1 MPEPTDDS
9 TGAPTFGS
17 YYFSHD
23 CGIPYERNEHWRSFF
38 GDIADRLIR
47 RFQPQT
53 VLDAGCAL
61 GLLVEALRERGVEA
75 YGFDIS
81 KFALEQMHESVAP
94 YCRHASLPEGL
105 PSDLPDHYDLVTCIE
120 VIEHIPAVDETDSL
134 RTLCSA
140 SDRIFFSSS
149 PIDYG
154 EATHVNVHQP
164 EYWAVRF
171 AELGFVRDV
180 DVVNLLPGAPWAS
193 VFERREAS
201 PVSLIEHYE
210 RAFWKA
216 RQEAYEVRQTV
227 LDLENRLE
235 QFEAAGEPARA
246 EVARLQEQLLVSRDA
261 VIGNEAALGEAL
273 GRIRLLESE
282 LARYVGATD
291 RLAEVLASSSWR
303 YTQAMLAPYR
313 KLRGRRTQ

>member
-1 MPEPTDDS
+1 MPEPTDDR

-17 YYFSHD
+17 YYFSHNF
-23 CGIPYERNEHWRSFF
+23 GIPYERNEYWLSFF
-38 GDIADRLIR
+38 GDVADRLIR
-47 RFQPQT
+47 RFQPRT
-53 VLDAGCAL
+53 VLDAGCAI
-61 GLLVEALRERGVEA
+61 GLLVEAFRVRGVEA
-75 YGFDIS
+75 YGFDVS
-81 KFALEQMHESVAP
+81 KFALEQTDESVAP
-94 YCRHASLPEGL
+94 YCRHASLSEGL
-105 PSDLPDHYDLVTCIE
+105 PSDLPDRYDLVTCIE
-120 VIEHIPAVDETDSL
+120 VIEHIPVAEETDAM
-134 RTLCSA
+134 RTLLSA

-149 PIDYG
+149 PVDYG

-180 DVVNLLPGAPWAS
+180 DAVNLLPAAPWAS
-193 VFERREAS
+193 VFERRDAS
-201 PVSLIEHYE
+201 PLSLIEHYE

-216 RQEAYEVRQTV
+216 
-227 LDLENRLE
+227 

-246 EVARLQEQLLVSRDA
+246 EVARLREALLVSRDA

-282 LARYVGATD
+282 LARYVGAAD

-303 YTQAMLAPYR
+303 YSQALLAPYR
-313 KLRGRRTQ
+313 KLRGRQGP

>member
-1 MPEPTDDS
+1 MPEPTDDR

-17 YYFSHD
+17 YYFSHNF
-23 CGIPYERNEHWRSFF
+23 GIPYERNEYWLSFF
-38 GDIADRLIR
+38 GDVADRLIR
-47 RFQPQT
+47 RFQPRT
-53 VLDAGCAL
+53 VLDAGCAI
-61 GLLVEALRERGVEA
+61 GLLVEAFRVRGVEA
-75 YGFDIS
+75 YGFDVS
-81 KFALEQMHESVAP
+81 KFALEQTDESVAP
-94 YCRHASLPEGL
+94 YCRHASLSEGL
-105 PSDLPDHYDLVTCIE
+105 PSDLPDRYDLVTCIE
-120 VIEHIPAVDETDSL
+120 VIEHIPVAEETDAM
-134 RTLCSA
+134 RTLLSA

-149 PIDYG
+149 PVDYG

-180 DVVNLLPGAPWAS
+180 DAVNLLPAAPWAS
-193 VFERREAS
+193 VFERRDAS
-201 PVSLIEHYE
+201 PLSLIEHYE

-227 LDLENRLE
+227 LELETRQE
-235 QFEAAGEPARA
+235 QFEAAGAPARA
-246 EVARLQEQLLVSRDA
+246 EVARLREALLVSRDA

-282 LARYVGATD
+282 LARYVGAAD

-303 YTQAMLAPYR
+303 YSQALLAPYR
-313 KLRGRRTQ
+313 KLRGRQGP